1 MEANMT
7 CPVVITKEDDWFI
20 AREITTDVASQ
31 GESIEEAL
39 SNLKEAL
46 ELYYENTPVNEN
58 QQLFF
63 FTTTLEVC
71 V

>member
-1 MEANMT
+1 METNMT

-39 SNLKEAL
+39 DNLKEAL
-46 ELYYENTPVNEN
+46 ELYYEDAPVKENE
-58 QQLFF
+58 QLYF